1 LQPPLGDTIQRV
13 TKRTVSVNVKLSPE
27 DWQLLV
33 DAANHIWPEAPI
45 SRAGIV
51 AGLAKLG
58 AKGAL
63 AGKEP
68 SPRKAAKKS

>member
-1 LQPPLGDTIQRV
+1 MLGDTMQRV

-27 DWQLLV
+27 DWQMLV
-33 DAANHIWPEAPI
+33 DASNAIWPEAPI

-63 AGKEP
+63 AGKERL
-68 SPRKAAKKS
+68 PRKAAKKS

>member
-1 LQPPLGDTIQRV
+1 MLGDTIQRV

-33 DAANHIWPEAPI
+33 DASDTIWPQAPI

-58 AKGAL
+58 AKSAL
-63 AGKEP
+63 AGRELL
-68 SPRKAAKKS
+68 PRKKAKKS